1 LGNCPSTHPASTPGV
16 SLTGL
21 NTQSYQIFTFQI
33 KLRIFVIKTHVM
45 QTKLTLTLEQSII
58 EQAKLYAKDK
68 GRSLSEL
75 IENYLKVVLEDSQQK
90 VKLSPSIKKLK
101 GAIKLPEDFDYKKE
115 LTEALSAKYKI

>member
-1 LGNCPSTHPASTPGV
+1 
-16 SLTGL
+16 
-21 NTQSYQIFTFQI
+21 
-33 KLRIFVIKTHVM
+33 M

-75 IENYLKVVLEDSQQK
+75 IENYLKVVLEDGQQK

-101 GAIKLPEDFDYKKE
+101 GAIKLPENFDYKKE
-115 LTEALSAKYKI
+115 LTDALSEKYGI